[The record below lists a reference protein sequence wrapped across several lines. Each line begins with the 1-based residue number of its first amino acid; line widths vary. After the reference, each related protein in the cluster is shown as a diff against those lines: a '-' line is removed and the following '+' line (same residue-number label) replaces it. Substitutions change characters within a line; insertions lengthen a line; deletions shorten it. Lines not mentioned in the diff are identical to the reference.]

1 MSLKNA
7 APLPLILLF
16 LAVSLQP
23 VSARAGWGETLKQAG
38 DAGSQ
43 AMGLSVGPSRIEA
56 AFRELLGMG
65 TDAAV
70 ESLSADGGF
79 SALAA
84 TALSLPESYRK
95 IAETVAPNLLA
106 SLNSAAEA
114 AVPGVG
120 ELFKKAIAT
129 MEFSNPGSLLS
140 GSKTAVTEYFDANA
154 RDSLTRGAA
163 PLLEA
168 ALNQAGGGSIL
179 SAIKQLGSLTGTPFD
194 PVDYL
199 TRKTLD
205 SMFLYIGKTEE
216 GIRSGDIT
224 TTSELLQRVF

>member
-1 MSLKNA
+1 MSLKNVIPLLLVLA
-7 APLPLILLF
+7 AALT
-16 LAVSLQP
+16 P
-23 VSARAGWGETLKQAG
+23 VSAHAGWGDALKQAG

-43 AMGLSVGPSRIEA
+43 AMGLSVGPSQIET
-56 AFRELLGMG
+56 AFRELLVMG
-65 TDAAV
+65 TDSAV

-79 SALAA
+79 SRKAA
-84 TALSLPESYRK
+84 TALSLPEGYHK

-106 SLNSAAEA
+106 SLNSAAED
-114 AVPGVG
+114 AVPEVG
-120 ELFKKAIAT
+120 ALFRKTIET

-140 GSKTAVTEYFDANA
+140 GNKTAVTEYFDANA

-163 PLLEA
+163 PLVEA
-168 ALNQAGGGSIL
+168 ALNQAGGASIL
-179 SAIKQLGSLTGTPFD
+179 SAVKQLSGLTGTPFD

-205 SMFLYIGKTEE
+205 SMFLYIGKTEK

-224 TTSELLQRVF
+224 ATTELLQTVF